1 MNPSPSRSRP
11 HFPSPMPGSPP
22 KMVPGA
28 GAKRTCGLV
37 LSALA
42 LQGCSRAVHS
52 PSIPIFGSYFPAW
65 VLCAVGGIIIAVALR
80 FIFVAAHIDEHLPA
94 APLVYLC
101 FAISAGI
108 GLWLIWA
115 GQA

>member
-1 MNPSPSRSRP
+1 
-11 HFPSPMPGSPP
+11 
-22 KMVPGA
+22 
-28 GAKRTCGLV
+28 
-37 LSALA
+37 
-42 LQGCSRAVHS
+42 
-52 PSIPIFGSYFPAW
+52 
-65 VLCAVGGIIIAVALR
+65 VGGIIIAVALR